1 VSASNSSSEAEK
13 QKMAGSIF
21 GTTPRP
27 RLLCRDVDR
36 EGTWL
41 ASGMEDVERG
51 CMRRFAKI
59 APSAQPPRPRR
70 RVRPAIGKEGHQT
83 GKVYS

>member
-13 QKMAGSIF
+13 QKMVGSIF

-27 RLLCRDVDR
+27 RLLCKGVDLRGDVAGQWDAR
-36 EGTWL
+36 
-41 ASGMEDVERG
+41 RRKG

-59 APSAQPPRPRR
+59 APSAQPPRPRIASH
-70 RVRPAIGKEGHQT
+70 PAIGEEGHQI